1 MMGYW
6 FMLNLIFLEG
16 GKEIMKAEIT
26 PLTNSKNTQLAVRI
40 QSTTRHSRIYTHSS
54 EIVDLCMDKFK
65 KTAKGITYKDLIT
78 SGIVYHKKQAQDT
91 LKYHRIKGVLFTVT
105 DSRPQHYYPVC
116 KKSEVIE
123 TLSKNTQIDHTGVT
137 ISKHPLSNSLEKV
150 IIQTLEGYVLPLL
163 PAAPLYIH
171 NLHFKLKIT
180 PECYVELDLQKIPR
194 NNRKQHSEIL
204 GSNLVTYT
212 FYPGGTINVTA
223 ESSINPY
230 KLESEIDRSRL
241 LIFFGQLRDRLIT
254 FLTDKHER
262 IVPDIMEWELSECD
276 INKDIKVSDALHAA
290 GFKIQ
295 VKHLDH
301 VFRIYIKSMGK
312 DTVCR
317 VEENKQ
323 PKKPPIEAIDNIFN
337 PYERIQ
343 KQIAE
348 IQRMLNP
355 RSH

>member
-1 MMGYW
+1 
-6 FMLNLIFLEG
+6 
-16 GKEIMKAEIT
+16 
-26 PLTNSKNTQLAVRI
+26 
-40 QSTTRHSRIYTHSS
+40 
-54 EIVDLCMDKFK
+54 
-65 KTAKGITYKDLIT
+65 
-78 SGIVYHKKQAQDT
+78 
-91 LKYHRIKGVLFTVT
+91 
-105 DSRPQHYYPVC
+105 
-116 KKSEVIE
+116 
-123 TLSKNTQIDHTGVT
+123 
-137 ISKHPLSNSLEKV
+137 V

-180 PECYVELDLQKIPR
+180 PECYVGLDLQKIPR
-194 NNRKQHSEIL
+194 NNGKQHSEVL

-223 ESSINPY
+223 ESIINPY

-262 IVPDIMEWELSECD
+262 IVPDIMEWKLSECD
-276 INKDIKVSDALHAA
+276 INKDIKVNDALHAA

-301 VFRIYIKSMGK
+301 IFRIYIKSMGK

-323 PKKPPIEAIDNIFN
+323 PKKPAI
-337 PYERIQ
+337 
-343 KQIAE
+343 
-348 IQRMLNP
+348 
-355 RSH
+355 